1 MDKEQTIEE
10 LKEKIRAI
18 QDEIKKLKNKENVY
32 VSGARFEKRL
42 EFTTKIEVWSASVM
56 MRSWDFYDRPSTRYV
71 RVVSER
77 TREEALKNLD
87 RVINALTEL
96 RRMINDVG

>member
-1 MDKEQTIEE
+1 MDKEQRIDE
-10 LKEKIRAI
+10 LKEKIRAM
-18 QDEIKKLKNKENVY
+18 QDEIKRLKNQENVY
-32 VSGARFEKRL
+32 VTGAKFEKRL

-56 MRSWDFYDRPSTRYV
+56 MRSWDIKDRPSTRYV

-77 TREEALKNLD
+77 TREAALNNLD

-96 RRMINDVG
+96 RRKINDVG